1 MFLVGASTFCLTTA
15 ALLTGFVLLPASLVI
30 YGGVAAAQG
39 VVDSEQNLRMEA
51 VRVTIANPS
60 PDPLLNSRIED
71 LVRRTMGAY
80 PSDRYSPQAI
90 GFSLARA
97 KRSTQIADATH
108 SIEFGQTG
116 GVIVNVV
123 VTLGAE
129 AAVAKPRGMLTEG
142 GAKDFPVLYDSN
154 GTYLKLKLESLAM
167 YYGNNDA
174 WYGRPDLMLAGNPL
188 VKGKPAGAGYHD
200 WVEGFVHAGL
210 YGITP
215 LSDSVYVYGGISAI
229 VSGSVGQE
237 LFTDETR
244 SYLGLEDAY
253 AGIVGGTTAKKG
265 DRLVFNASAG
275 RQRFSIGDGFLII
288 NSAANGSDRAA
299 LQSNPRW
306 ASDLLALGQVKYNST
321 KFEAFYFD
329 LDELPLVDSK
339 TEIVGVN
346 LETRLGDQLDLGAT
360 FLHVPDSN
368 FGYFTT
374 TGSFSRK
381 GLEVYDARLRW
392 QPNPTGMPGPFVA
405 AEAAF
410 QRNSKFDMAA
420 YGFFGEAG
428 YSFVDAPWS
437 PTISYRYAQFSGDDL
452 STSRFERWD
461 PLFSG
466 GTGEQ
471 WVQGI
476 NHFKVFQDS
485 NLIAHRI
492 QARLRPTPQIELVP
506 QFWLFQAES
515 TTNLGGN
522 PALSF
527 LGSKDLGYEVNLTA
541 KYFMSRN
548 VLFQGS
554 VAATFPGEAVDKAFG
569 TDGDPWLSAMM
580 FVRVGF

>member
-1 MFLVGASTFCLTTA
+1 
-15 ALLTGFVLLPASLVI
+15 
-30 YGGVAAAQG
+30 
-39 VVDSEQNLRMEA
+39 
-51 VRVTIANPS
+51 
-60 PDPLLNSRIED
+60 
-71 LVRRTMGAY
+71 
-80 PSDRYSPQAI
+80 
-90 GFSLARA
+90 
-97 KRSTQIADATH
+97 
-108 SIEFGQTG
+108 
-116 GVIVNVV
+116 
-123 VTLGAE
+123 
-129 AAVAKPRGMLTEG
+129 
-142 GAKDFPVLYDSN
+142 
-154 GTYLKLKLESLAM
+154 M

-188 VKGKPAGAGYHD
+188 VKGEPAGPGYHD
-200 WVEGFVHAGL
+200 WLEGFVHAGL

-215 LSDSVYVYGGISAI
+215 LSDSVYAYGGISAI
-229 VSGSVGQE
+229 VSGSAGQE

-253 AGIVGGTTAKKG
+253 AGIVGGTTTEKG
-265 DRLVFNASAG
+265 DRLVVNASIG

-306 ASDLLALGQVKYNST
+306 ASDLLALGQVKYNNT

-329 LDELPLVDSK
+329 PDELPLVDSK
-339 TEIVGVN
+339 TEIVGAN
-346 LETRLGDQLDLGAT
+346 LETRLGNQLDLGAT
-360 FLHVPDSN
+360 FLYVPDSD

-392 QPNPTGMPGPFVA
+392 QPNPAGMSGPFVA

-410 QRNSKFDMAA
+410 QRNSNFDMAA

-428 YSFVDAPWS
+428 YSFADGPWS

-506 QFWLFQAES
+506 QLWLFQAES

-527 LGSKDLGYEVNLTA
+527 LGSKDLGIEVNMSA
-541 KYFMSRN
+541 KYFMSQN
-548 VLFQGS
+548 VLIQES
-554 VAATFPGEAVDKAFG
+554 VAATFPGEAVEKAFG
-569 TDGDPWLSAMM
+569 SDGAPWLSAMM
-580 FVRVGF
+580 FVRIGF